1 MESIT
6 WRWRHFETMSA
17 PQWHEI
23 LALRAS
29 IFVVEQACPY
39 QDPDRK
45 DTLSWHLAGHRNG
58 ELVASMRVVPPGI
71 SYEECSIG
79 RVSVPTVHRGKQLGR
94 ELMLVGMAFCQ
105 SRWDGGIRISG
116 QGYLKGFYES
126 LGFETI
132 HGPYM
137 EDDIPHFE
145 MLLR

>member
-29 IFVVEQACPY
+29 IFVIEQACAY
-39 QDPDRK
+39 QDPDQK

-94 ELMLVGMAFCQ
+94 ELMLVGMAFCR
-105 SRWDGGIRISG
+105 SRWEGGIRISG

-132 HGPYM
+132 QGPYM